1 MQTDATALPDG
12 QRAIP
17 KFERKLRVA
26 EGGESEGMEKG
37 VARVEI
43 RAE

>member
-1 MQTDATALPDG
+1 MTTADAPEG

-26 EGGESEGMEKG
+26 EGSAVQGIERG
-37 VARVEI
+37 VKRVEI
-43 RAE
+43 SAE

>member
-1 MQTDATALPDG
+1 MDTAEAPDG

-26 EGGESEGMEKG
+26 EGGATEGIERA
-37 VARVEI
+37 VAKVEI
-43 RAE
+43 SAE

>member
-1 MQTDATALPDG
+1 VPEG

-26 EGGESEGMEKG
+26 EGGEVEG
-37 VARVEI
+37 VERSLKRI
-43 RAE
+43 EISAE

>member
-1 MQTDATALPDG
+1 MDTAEAPDG

-26 EGGESEGMEKG
+26 EGGAVEGIERS
-37 VARVEI
+37 VARVDISVE
-43 RAE
+43 

>member
-1 MQTDATALPDG
+1 MQTEVTAIPDG

-26 EGGESEGMEKG
+26 EGGETEGIERG